1 MFILYIY
8 NWNLETINDFETLN
22 QLYRV
27 ELTMF
32 QKLDLDKLS
41 LNYILFE
48 YKDQMNLTLR
58 EQFINS
64 DVKYRNNGDS
74 A

>member
-41 LNYILFE
+41 LNSI
-48 YKDQMNLTLR
+48 R
-58 EQFINS
+58 I
-64 DVKYRNNGDS
+64 
-74 A
+74 